1 MDTSMVAPAPP
12 EPTEFTTTDTN
23 EAVDYINTAYQTTL
37 TKMRVASAR
46 ETHPFRHSRLDGG
59 SFALDELWWPLTLS
73 FSQTPLNSLIIIHLE
88 GGQLGR
94 ECGGDDG
101 RFLTGDIFVDA
112 DPDLPASLRARDVEM
127 RLVTLDLPVLAEVAA
142 TSPNRAPAP
151 IRLTS
156 YQPTSAAAA
165 QQWRRTV
172 AYLGDLLANPHAS
185 TQPLLLGNA
194 SRLLAATLLTTF
206 PNTALTGPTATDR
219 HDATSATVR
228 RATAF
233 IEEHAHTDISVADIA
248 GAANVSIR
256 AVQLAFRRHL
266 DTTPLGHL
274 RTVRLDRAHQELRT
288 TDPRRGDTVTTIAT
302 RWGFY
307 HHSRFTALYRRAY
320 GISPRHTLH
329 NGTA

>member
-1 MDTSMVAPAPP
+1 MSTSMIAP
-12 EPTEFTTTDTN
+12 EPRDPVEFTTFDTDETV
-23 EAVDYINTAYQTTL
+23 EFINTAYQTTW
-37 TKMRVASAR
+37 TKVQVTSPEQRR
-46 ETHPFRHSRLDGG
+46 QFRHARLDGG
-59 SFALDELWWPLTLS
+59 SFALDELWLPLTVD
-73 FSQTPLNSLIIIHLE
+73 FSQTPLNSLVIIQME

-101 RFLTGDIFVDA
+101 RFRTGDIFVDA

-127 RLVTLDLPVLAEVAA
+127 RLVKLDLPVLAEVAA
-142 TSPNRAPAP
+142 TSPARVPKP

-156 YQPTSAAAA
+156 YQPVSAAAA

-172 AYLGDLLANPHAS
+172 AYLGELLANPHAA
-185 TQPLLLGNA
+185 TQPLLLGTA
-194 SRLLAATLLTTF
+194 SRLLASTVLTTF
-206 PNTALTGPTATDR
+206 PNTALASPTSADR

-228 RATAF
+228 RATTF
-233 IEEHAHTDISVADIA
+233 MDEHADDDISVADIA
-248 GAANVSIR
+248 AAANVSIR

-274 RTVRLDRAHQELRT
+274 RLVRLDRAHQELR
-288 TDPRRGDTVTTIAT
+288 DPGRGDTVTTIAT

-307 HHSRFTALYRRAY
+307 HPSRFTALYRRTY

-329 NGTA
+329 NGTV

>member
-1 MDTSMVAPAPP
+1 MSSPMVAPTRS
-12 EPTEFTTTDTN
+12 EPLEFSTIDTDET
-23 EAVDYINTAYQTTL
+23 VDYINTAYRTTW
-37 TKMRVASAR
+37 TKIRVANPR
-46 ETHPFRHSRLDGG
+46 ERRPFRHSRLDGG
-59 SFALDELWWPLTLS
+59 SFALDELWLPLALN
-73 FSQTPLNSLIIIHLE
+73 FSQTPLNSLVIIHME

-112 DPDLPASLRARDVEM
+112 DPDLPATLQAHDVEL
-127 RLVTLDLPVLAEVAA
+127 RLVKLDLAVLAEVAA
-142 TSPNRAPAP
+142 TSPTRAPTP

-156 YQPTSAAAA
+156 YQPISAAAA

-172 AYLGDLLANPHAS
+172 AYLGDLLANPHAA

-206 PNTALTGPTATDR
+206 PNTALTGPTTTDR
-219 HDATSATVR
+219 HDATNATVR

-233 IEEHAHTDISVADIA
+233 VEEHAHTDISVADIA

-274 RTVRLDRAHQELRT
+274 RMVRLDRAHQELRT
-288 TDPRRGDTVTTIAT
+288 TEPGSGDTVTTIAT

-307 HHSRFTALYRRAY
+307 HHSRFTTLYRHTY
-320 GISPRHTLH
+320 GISPRHTLR
-329 NGTA
+329 NGTG